1 MPNTAQLLQKYRSIA
16 VVGLSPKA
24 ARTSYAVAQYMQE
37 QGYRIIPVNPLAAGK
52 LILGE
57 LCYANLQDAATAVAA
72 KGGEID
78 IVNVFRRSEDIPPVL
93 EQVLAIKDQVKLK
106 VFWLQQGISHAASEQ
121 AASAAGLIVVADAC
135 IKTEHA
141 SAHL

>member
-57 LCYANLQDAATAVAA
+57 LCYATLQDAAAAVAA

-93 EQVLAIKDQVKLK
+93 EQVLASKEQAQLK

-121 AASAAGLIVVADAC
+121 AASAAGLSVVADAC

>member
-1 MPNTAQLLQKYRSIA
+1 MVNTAQLLQKYRRIA

-52 LILGE
+52 TILGE
-57 LCYANLQDAATAVAA
+57 PCYATLMEAAAA
-72 KGGEID
+72 ISAQGGEID

-106 VFWLQQGISHAASEQ
+106 VLWLQQGISHAASEQ
-121 AASAAGLIVVADAC
+121 AASAAGLEVVSDAC
-135 IKTEHA
+135 IKTEHC
-141 SAHL
+141 SANL